1 MTSCH
6 ISLVKLKQH
15 LSLFLCLI
23 SQRTAQKHATTF
35 NRISLS
41 HFLFSGGF
49 LSFFLPFPSVPPPY
63 FFFFFFRFPPI
74 PPSWIKVHS
83 AVAPLVHPPPRV
95 CLRGGAE
102 EGSDPAATHTRTQRS
117 SAPHTR
123 WWCSLDEFAA
133 ASIRAESGPCDRDRS
148 LHMKYS
154 DISHL

>member
-49 LSFFLPFPSVPPPY
+49 LSFFFAFS
-63 FFFFFFRFPPI
+63 F
-74 PPSWIKVHS
+74 
-83 AVAPLVHPPPRV
+83 HPPP
-95 CLRGGAE
+95 
-102 EGSDPAATHTRTQRS
+102 
-117 SAPHTR
+117 SAPHFFFSFSDFRQYHLLELKCTLLWHLWCILLQGFVCEEGPRKAQTPQQRTPAPSAPLPRTR
-123 WWCSLDEFAA
+123 AA
-133 ASIRAESGPCDRDRS
+133 DDPWMNSRRRQ
-148 LHMKYS
+148 
-154 DISHL
+154 

>member
-49 LSFFLPFPSVPPPY
+49 P
-63 FFFFFFRFPPI
+63 FFFFSY
-74 PPSWIKVHS
+74 PPSPLFFYFFLFFNSFHQYHFLELNCTVLRHLWCILLQGFICKEGLRKS
-83 AVAPLVHPPPRV
+83 QTPQQRTPAPSAPL
-95 CLRGGAE
+95 
-102 EGSDPAATHTRTQRS
+102 
-117 SAPHTR
+117 PHTR
-123 WWCSLDEFAA
+123 AGDAPWINSQ
-133 ASIRAESGPCDRDRS
+133 RR
-148 LHMKYS
+148 K
-154 DISHL
+154 